1 MNYDKKVQLLIIG
14 DSTVGKTSILSR
26 YTNNDF
32 NPHYLATVGLDFF
45 KKDEVFNGKTV
56 RIKIWDTAGQ
66 ERYKSL
72 TQGYFRNAEGIM
84 IVYDVSNLVSFEN
97 LKYWIQSIKTH
108 INIDKGEVPAIIIGN
123 KIDIFEREVKKE
135 DAEKFAKDEGFQYFE
150 TSAKNGKGVNES
162 IKYLVKTILRNMDD
176 KEGTNNIKNEN
187 GFFLTQGNNIRNVKD
202 IDNVNENEKNGETE
216 KIEVNEEE
224 NS

>member
-26 YTNNDF
+26 YTNGDF
-32 NPHYLATVGLDFF
+32 NPHYLATEGLDFF
-45 KKDEVFNGKTV
+45 KKDEVYNGKTI

-108 INIDKGEVPAIIIGN
+108 IDIDKGEVPAIIIGN

-135 DAEKFAKDEGFQYFE
+135 DAEAFAKEEGFKYFE
-150 TSAKNGKGVNES
+150 TSAKSGKGVNEC
-162 IKYLVKTILRNMDD
+162 IKNLVKTILRNWND
-176 KEGTNNIKNEN
+176 KEEEKEKQFIKIDKGNEN
-187 GFFLTQGNNIRNVKD
+187 KDGDNNFSKKMDKCCGKD
-202 IDNVNENEKNGETE
+202 
-216 KIEVNEEE
+216 
-224 NS
+224 

>member
-1 MNYDKKVQLLIIG
+1 MNYDKKCQLLIIG

-26 YTNNDF
+26 YTSGQF

-45 KKDEVFNGKTV
+45 KKDEIFDGDTI

-84 IVYDVSNLVSFEN
+84 IVYDVSNSDSFNN

-108 INIDKGEVPAIIIGN
+108 INLDNNEVPAIIIGN
-123 KIDIFEREVKKE
+123 KIDIFEREVSKE
-135 DAEKFAKDEGFQYFE
+135 EGEKFSKEQKLEYFE
-150 TSAKNGKGVNES
+150 TSAKSGKGVDECIKFLIKKVLKNKGNSKEESEKDS
-162 IKYLVKTILRNMDD
+162 IKI
-176 KEGTNNIKNEN
+176 
-187 GFFLTQGNNIRNVKD
+187 
-202 IDNVNENEKNGETE
+202 
-216 KIEVNEEE
+216 EE
-224 NS
+224 NKNDKKKLKKKLDNCCNKD